1 MKIVSCSVFPE
12 CQAIVAYQR
21 NKSLILQYEFHTF
34 YRKQMNNEALLN
46 YDPPRMEVL
55 EVYLEFSIAASAN
68 MSPSEGP
75 TEDWSGGSD
84 SWTGD
89 DIAF

>member
-1 MKIVSCSVFPE
+1 
-12 CQAIVAYQR
+12 
-21 NKSLILQYEFHTF
+21 
-34 YRKQMNNEALLN
+34 MNNEALLN